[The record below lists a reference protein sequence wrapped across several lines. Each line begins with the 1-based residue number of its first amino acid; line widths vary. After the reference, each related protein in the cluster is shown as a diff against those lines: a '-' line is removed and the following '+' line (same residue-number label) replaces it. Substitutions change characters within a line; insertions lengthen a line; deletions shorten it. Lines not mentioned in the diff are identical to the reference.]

1 MRGLSPLCTAI
12 LLAAAST
19 NLQAM
24 TLTEAIQS
32 TLDNHP
38 ELQASSSGRLIA
50 DEEVKIA
57 KGGYQPTVDLIG
69 GYGYS
74 YEKGQY
80 SEPLQTNH
88 KAEDT
93 TYANAEIRLRQML
106 FDGFNTPNEVART
119 EAVANSRAYYVQATA
134 ESLGLRTI
142 EVYLDVLKRREMVA
156 LAKNNLMAHQ
166 RINDQIGL
174 RNKQGVG
181 SAADTD
187 QSQAR
192 EALAENNLYTEEVN
206 LADAEANFYSV
217 TGRMPD
223 ELESPASIKGEV
235 PADLSAARQSVLTF
249 NPYLKSAQ
257 ADVQAA
263 EKQYESSK
271 SKFYPRFDGELA
283 ANNNDSSNSDY
294 DFNNDEGNWHG
305 WRAGVSMTYN
315 LYDGMRDKAGMQAAA
330 YKINQAMEI
339 RNNALRVINEDL
351 SLAWNAMVNAEKQTS
366 KARDYANFSARSREA
381 YQQQFGLGQRSLL
394 DLLDSENELFTA
406 NRRYTEIRYTE
417 EFSRY
422 RILGSIG
429 ELLSKQQVVLPATAT
444 EVSEVENMAQLLPEM
459 K

>member
-1 MRGLSPLCTAI
+1 MRGLTPLCSAI
-12 LLAAAST
+12 LLATTCSQ
-19 NLQAM
+19 LQAM
-24 TLTEAIQS
+24 TLSEAIQS

-38 ELQASSSGRLIA
+38 EIQASSSGRQIA

-57 KGGYQPTVDLIG
+57 KGGYQPTVDLIS
-69 GYGYS
+69 GYGYT
-74 YEKGQY
+74 YEKGRY
-80 SEPLQTNH
+80 NEVQTND
-88 KAEDT
+88 KSEDT
-93 TYANAEIRLRQML
+93 VYTNGEIRLRQML

-134 ESLGLRTI
+134 ESLGLRTT

-166 RINDQIGL
+166 RINDQISL

-181 SAADTD
+181 SSADQD
-187 QSQAR
+187 QSEAR
-192 EALAENNLYTEEVN
+192 LALAENNLYTEEVN

-223 ELESPASIKGEV
+223 EIESPASIRGEV
-235 PADLSAARQSVLTF
+235 PANLSAARQSVLLN

-271 SKFYPRFDGELA
+271 STFYPRFDGELA

-294 DFNNDEGNWHG
+294 DFNQDEGNWHG
-305 WRAGVSMTYN
+305 WRAGVTMTYN
-315 LYDGMRDKAGMQAAA
+315 LYNGMRDKAAMQSAA
-330 YKINQAMEI
+330 YKVNQAMEI

-351 SLAWNAMVNAEKQTS
+351 SLSWNALENAKKQTP
-366 KARDYANFSARSREA
+366 KARDYADYSARSREA
-381 YQQQFGLGQRSLL
+381 YQQQFSLGQRSLL

-417 EFSRY
+417 EFSMY
-422 RILGSIG
+422 RVLGTTG

-444 EVSEVENMAQLLPEM
+444 AVSEVENMAQMLPEM